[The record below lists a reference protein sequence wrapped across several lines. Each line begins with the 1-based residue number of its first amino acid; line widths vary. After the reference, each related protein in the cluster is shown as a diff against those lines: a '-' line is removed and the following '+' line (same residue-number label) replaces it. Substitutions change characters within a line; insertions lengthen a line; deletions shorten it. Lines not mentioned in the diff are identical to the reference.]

1 MLLGML
7 PVCELFKP
15 TGQTEDNFSSVITEV
30 ILLDPGNILAQ
41 FCFPKGLKQ
50 FKLSPQWILSD
61 FFNPCTSGGYEVVS
75 HHGFNLFIP
84 DLLEQLFMIAYILSH
99 FSPVQLF
106 ITP

>member
-7 PVCELFKP
+7 PVCELCKP

-41 FCFPKGLKQ
+41 FRFPKGLEQ

-61 FFNPCTSGGYEVVS
+61 FLIPVHLKVMKWYLTMVLIC
-75 HHGFNLFIP
+75 LFLIS
-84 DLLEQLFMIAYILSH
+84 LSN
-99 FSPVQLF
+99 FL
-106 ITP
+106 